1 MSCGR
6 KWLKKVSPRLRLVVK
21 REFILV
27 MGLEWRRGR
36 DRTIAR
42 GAMTSPQQL
51 WPFWII
57 AVTSLMTTKLCS
69 GLTVWYAD
77 LVDPTLSPA
86 NLQVSCLSLCPT
98 HPPGGREM
106 AADADNIGRRR
117 RRRMQQRKFTF
128 VIDDKHLDIFPIVT
142 VTRTKPVAIENST
155 QASVEKRN

>member
-1 MSCGR
+1 MGR
-6 KWLKKVSPRLRLVVK
+6 AHFAKLAGALCPAASNLCVFVHHEINTAKWMIILGIIEFLTTHELRTQWLKKVSPRLRLVVK

-86 NLQVSCLSLCPT
+86 NLQVSCLSLWGYWSQSCRRY
-98 HPPGGREM
+98 REKTET
-106 AADADNIGRRR
+106 DG
-117 RRRMQQRKFTF
+117 TC
-128 VIDDKHLDIFPIVT
+128 
-142 VTRTKPVAIENST
+142 
-155 QASVEKRN
+155 